1 MTPLENQQALDEQLA
16 KFPMRFTTSVIVGP
30 KPSVGTS
37 IKVNTASAVLVD
49 LGEGPLAITCQH
61 VVAEAIE
68 PLANGEQKRFQ
79 IGGCVIDLNERL
91 VHQSEELD
99 IATIRLETGEL
110 EEVVNSH
117 EIGALV
123 FTPASWP
130 PEPPKD
136 GDAIAFGG
144 FPGSLREAKD
154 FNEIEFGS
162 WSTGGAIVNSSS
174 DRQFLTHFERENW
187 LVAFGNPHGLA
198 LVDLGG
204 MSGGPA
210 FALRGMH
217 WDLVG
222 IVKEYHEAYDA
233 MFFASLR
240 WVRSNGTIL
249 HPAA

>member
-1 MTPLENQQALDEQLA
+1 MEGQINQNALDEQLA

-30 KPSVGTS
+30 KPQAGASVT
-37 IKVNTASAVLVD
+37 VNTGSAVLVD
-49 LGEGPLAITCQH
+49 LGKGPIAITCQH
-61 VVAEAIE
+61 VVAEAMK
-68 PLANGEQKRFQ
+68 PLPNGEKKRFQ
-79 IGGCVIDLNERL
+79 VGGHVFDLNSRL
-91 VHQSEELD
+91 IDQSEELD
-99 IATIRLETGEL
+99 IATVQVDPKEL
-110 EEVVNSH
+110 PLVLNTE

-123 FTPASWP
+123 FKPASWP

-136 GDAIAFGG
+136 GDVIAFGG
-144 FPGSLREAKD
+144 LPGSLRNITD
-154 FNEIEFGS
+154 FDEIEFGS

-187 LVAFGNPHGLA
+187 LVAFGNPHGLN

-210 FALRGMH
+210 FILRGMH

-222 IVKEYHEAYDA
+222 IVKEYHEVYDA

-240 WVRSNGTIL
+240 WVQSDGSIL
-249 HPAA
+249 YPAA